1 MKKKKR
7 TYNIYVIDLD
17 KEVLSIKKFR
27 DMNPDYIED
36 YPCVYVGQTAK
47 SPDDRFDQH
56 KAGIKANRY
65 AKKYGLYLRYK
76 LFEQYNP
83 IFSRKEAEYKEAL
96 LGEHL
101 RKRGFA
107 VWWN

>member
-1 MKKKKR
+1 MRKKK
-7 TYNIYVIDLD
+7 TIYSLYVIDLD
-17 KEVLSIKKFR
+17 KDVLNSKKFR
-27 DMNPDYIED
+27 EMNPDYIDD

-56 KAGIKANRY
+56 KAGIKANHY
-65 AKKYGLYLRYK
+65 AKKYGLCLRYN
-76 LFEQYNP
+76 LFEKYNP
-83 IFSRKEAEYKEAL
+83 ISTRKEAEYKEAL

>member
-7 TYNIYVIDLD
+7 GYNLYVIDLD
-17 KEVLSIKKFR
+17 KDVLDIKKFR
-27 DMNPDYIED
+27 DANPDYIED

-65 AKKYGLYLRYK
+65 AKKYGLRLRYQ
-76 LFEQYNP
+76 LFEKYNP
-83 IFSRKEAEYKEAL
+83 IPTRKEAEYKEAL

>member
-1 MKKKKR
+1 M
-7 TYNIYVIDLD
+7 
-17 KEVLSIKKFR
+17 S
-27 DMNPDYIED
+27 
-36 YPCVYVGQTAK
+36 GTAK

-65 AKKYGLYLRYK
+65 AKKYGLRLRYK
-76 LFEQYNP
+76 LFEEYNP
-83 IFSRKEAEYKEAL
+83 ISTRKEAEYKEAL

>member
-1 MKKKKR
+1 MGRKKNV
-7 TYNIYVIDLD
+7 YSVYVIDLD
-17 KEVLSIKKFR
+17 KDVLSVKKFR
-27 DMNPDYIED
+27 ERNPDYIND
-36 YPCVYVGQTAK
+36 DPCVYIGQTAK

-65 AKKYGLYLRYK
+65 AKKYGLRLRYK
-76 LFEQYNP
+76 LFEEYNP
-83 IFSRKEAEYKEAL
+83 IATRKEAEYKEAL

>member
-65 AKKYGLYLRYK
+65 AKKYGLCLRYK

>member
-17 KEVLSIKKFR
+17 KDVLSIKKFR
-27 DMNPDYIED
+27 DMNPDYMDD

-47 SPDDRFDQH
+47 SPDDRFDKH
-56 KAGIKANRY
+56 KAGIHANRY
-65 AKKYGLYLRYK
+65 AKKYGLRLRYK

-83 IFSRKEAEYKEAL
+83 IFSVGRLKLGL
-96 LGEHL
+96 LIQL
-101 RKRGFA
+101 
-107 VWWN
+107 V

>member
-1 MKKKKR
+1 MRKKK
-7 TYNIYVIDLD
+7 TSYNLYVIDLD
-17 KEVLSIKKFR
+17 KDVLNIKKFR
-27 DMNPDYIED
+27 EMNPDYIED

-47 SPDDRFDQH
+47 SPDERFDQH

-65 AKKYGLYLRYK
+65 AMKYGLRLRYK
-76 LFEQYNP
+76 LFEKYNP
-83 IFSRKEAEYKEAL
+83 IPSRKEAEYKEAL

-101 RKRGFA
+101 RKRGYA

>member
-1 MKKKKR
+1 MARKKNS
-7 TYNIYVIDLD
+7 YSVYVVDLD
-17 KEVLSIKKFR
+17 KDILDVKKFR
-27 DMNPDYIED
+27 QENPDYIEGF
-36 YPCVYVGQTAK
+36 PCVYVGQTAK

-65 AKKYGLYLRYK
+65 AKKYGLRLRYK
-76 LFEQYNP
+76 LFEKYNP
-83 IFSRKEAEYKEAL
+83 IATRKEAEYKEEL
-96 LGEHL
+96 LAEHL

>member
-1 MKKKKR
+1 MKRAKR
-7 TYNIYVIDLD
+7 GYNIYVIDLD
-17 KEVLSIKKFR
+17 KEVLNIKKFR
-27 DMNPDYIED
+27 EMNPNYIND
-36 YPCVYVGQTAK
+36 YPCVYVVQTAK

-65 AKKYGLYLRYK
+65 AKKYGLSLRYK
-76 LFEQYNP
+76 LFEKYNP
-83 IFSRKEAEYKEAL
+83 ISTRKEAEYKEEL

>member
-1 MKKKKR
+1 MARRKHS
-7 TYNIYVIDLD
+7 YNIYVIDLD
-17 KEVLSIKKFR
+17 KDVLNSKKFR
-27 DMNPDYIED
+27 DENPDYIDD

-47 SPDDRFDQH
+47 SPDERFDQH
-56 KAGIKANRY
+56 KAGIKSNSY
-65 AKKYGLYLRYK
+65 AKKYGLRLRYK
-76 LFEQYNP
+76 LFEEYNP
-83 IFSRKEAEYKEAL
+83 IATRKEAEYKEAL

>member
-1 MKKKKR
+1 MKKTKR
-7 TYNIYVIDLD
+7 GYYLYVIDLD
-17 KEVLSIKKFR
+17 KEVLNVKKFR
-27 DMNPDYIED
+27 EMKPDYIDE

-47 SPDDRFDQH
+47 SPDERFDQH
-56 KAGIKANRY
+56 KAGIKSNRY
-65 AKKYGLYLRYK
+65 AKKYGLRLRYK

-83 IFSRKEAEYKEAL
+83 IPSRKEAEYKEAL

>member
-1 MKKKKR
+1 MTKKKR
-7 TYNIYVIDLD
+7 TYNLYVVDLD

-27 DMNPDYIED
+27 DMNPDYIDD

-56 KAGIKANRY
+56 KAGIHANRY
-65 AKKYGLYLRYK
+65 VMKYGLCLRYK

-83 IFSRKEAEYKEAL
+83 IPTRKEAEYKEAL

>member
-1 MKKKKR
+1 MRKKK
-7 TYNIYVIDLD
+7 TVYSLYVIELD
-17 KEVLSIKKFR
+17 KDVLNSKIFR
-27 DMNPDYIED
+27 EMNPDYIDD

-65 AKKYGLYLRYK
+65 AKKYGLSLRYK
-76 LFEQYNP
+76 LFEKYNP
-83 IFSRKEAEYKEAL
+83 IPTRKEAEYKEAL

>member
-1 MKKKKR
+1 MGRRKSV
-7 TYNIYVIDLD
+7 YSLYVIDLD
-17 KEVLSIKKFR
+17 KDVLSVKKFIE
-27 DMNPDYIED
+27 MNPDYIDD

-65 AKKYGLYLRYK
+65 AKKYGLRLRYK
-76 LFEQYNP
+76 LFEKYNP
-83 IFSRKEAEYKEAL
+83 ISSRKEAEHKEAL

>member
-1 MKKKKR
+1 MKVV
-7 TYNIYVIDLD
+7 YSLYVIDLD
-17 KEVLSIKKFR
+17 KEVLNIKKFR
-27 DMNPDYIED
+27 EMNPDYIDD
-36 YPCVYVGQTAK
+36 YPCVYVGQTSK

-56 KAGIKANRY
+56 KAGIHANRY
-65 AKKYGLYLRYK
+65 AKKYGLRLRYK

-83 IFSRKEAEYKEAL
+83 IATRKEAEYKEAL

-101 RKRGFA
+101 RKRGYA

>member
-1 MKKKKR
+1 MKKKR
-7 TYNIYVIDLD
+7 TYNLYVIDLD

-36 YPCVYVGQTAK
+36 FPCVYVGQTAK

-65 AKKYGLYLRYK
+65 AQKYGLRLRYK

-83 IFSRKEAEYKEAL
+83 ILSRKEAEYKEAL

>member
-1 MKKKKR
+1 MKRKK
-7 TYNIYVIDLD
+7 TVYNLYVIDLD
-17 KEVLSIKKFR
+17 KDVLSVKKFR
-27 DMNPDYIED
+27 DANPDYIED

-47 SPDDRFDQH
+47 DPDDRFDQH

-65 AKKYGLYLRYK
+65 AKKYGLRLRYK
-76 LFEQYNP
+76 LFEKYNP
-83 IFSRKEAEYKEAL
+83 IATREEAEYKEEL
-96 LGEHL
+96 LAEHL

>member
-1 MKKKKR
+1 MGRKKYK
-7 TYNIYVIDLD
+7 YNLYVIDLD
-17 KEVLSIKKFR
+17 KEVLLVKKFC
-27 DMNPDYIED
+27 DANPDYIED

-47 SPDDRFDQH
+47 SPDERFDQH

-65 AKKYGLYLRYK
+65 AEKYGLRLRYNI
-76 LFEQYNP
+76 FEKYNP
-83 IFSRKEAEYKEAL
+83 IATRKEAEYKEAL

>member
-1 MKKKKR
+1 MPRKKR
-7 TYNIYVIDLD
+7 TYNLYVVDLD
-17 KEVLSIKKFR
+17 KDVLSVKKFR
-27 DMNPDYIED
+27 DMNPGYIDD

-56 KAGIKANRY
+56 KAGIHANRY
-65 AKKYGLYLRYK
+65 VKKYGLRLRYK

-83 IFSRKEAEYKEAL
+83 ISTRKEAEYKEAL

>member
-1 MKKKKR
+1 MARKR
-7 TYNIYVIDLD
+7 NTYSIYVVDLD
-17 KEVLSIKKFR
+17 KEVLSVKKFR
-27 DMNPDYIED
+27 DANPDYIGD

-47 SPDDRFDQH
+47 SPDERFDQH

-65 AKKYGLYLRYK
+65 AKKYGLRLRYK
-76 LFEQYNP
+76 LFEEYNP
-83 IFSRKEAEYKEAL
+83 ISTRKEAEYKEAL

>member
-1 MKKKKR
+1 MRKKKR
-7 TYNIYVIDLD
+7 GYNLYVIELD
-17 KEVLSIKKFR
+17 KDVLDVKKFR
-27 DMNPDYIED
+27 DANSDYID
-36 YPCVYVGQTAK
+36 GYPCVYVGQTAK

-56 KAGIKANRY
+56 KSGIKANRY
-65 AKKYGLYLRYK
+65 AKKYGLRLRYK

-83 IFSRKEAEYKEAL
+83 IATRKEAEYKEAL

-101 RKRGFA
+101 RKKGFA

>member
-1 MKKKKR
+1 MGRKKNV
-7 TYNIYVIDLD
+7 YSIYVIDLD
-17 KEVLSIKKFR
+17 KDVLSVKKFR
-27 DMNPDYIED
+27 EMNPDYIND
-36 YPCVYVGQTAK
+36 YPCVYIGQTAK

-65 AKKYGLYLRYK
+65 AKKYGLRLRYK
-76 LFEQYNP
+76 LFEEYNP
-83 IFSRKEAEYKEAL
+83 IATRKEAEYKEAL

>member
-1 MKKKKR
+1 MRKKKH

-17 KEVLSIKKFR
+17 KDVLLVKKFR
-27 DMNPDYIED
+27 DLNPDYIDD

-65 AKKYGLYLRYK
+65 AKKYGLRLRYK

-83 IFSRKEAEYKEAL
+83 ISSRQEAEYKEAL
-96 LGEHL
+96 LGEYL

>member
-1 MKKKKR
+1 MGRKKNV
-7 TYNIYVIDLD
+7 YSIYVVDLD
-17 KEVLSIKKFR
+17 KEVLLLKKFR
-27 DMNPDYIED
+27 DANPDYIVD

-65 AKKYGLYLRYK
+65 AKKYGIRLRYK
-76 LFEQYNP
+76 LFEEYNP
-83 IFSRKEAEYKEAL
+83 IATRKEAEYKEAL